1 MRRRREPPSD
11 QQQESSPRQTS
22 WVTDIRRALSDGDGP
37 AADWAYSN
45 LNTIFRYGVVFLLL
59 VLLFLGPANYL
70 NSITSRIQQ
79 GARYYGLTTGGG
91 GDDQHPQ

>member
-11 QQQESSPRQTS
+11 QQQEASHQTS

-37 AADWAYSN
+37 AADWAYTN
-45 LNTIFRYGVVFLLL
+45 FNTVFRYGVVFLLL

-70 NSITSRIQQ
+70 NSITGRIKQ
-79 GARYYGLTTGGG
+79 GARYYGLASTGD
-91 GDDQHPQ
+91 DDQH